1 MMFVLG
7 IFEVGGGYLI
17 WIGMRDKYRPA
28 LTIPMGCIILAAYG
42 FIPTLQ
48 PSDSFGRIFAVYGGF
63 FIVSFLLE
71 LCILIIQ
78 FLMVIS
84 RFVLINVQY
93 LRLYVY
99 HLLGSVVFMG
109 VYL

>member
-1 MMFVLG
+1 MMFILG
-7 IFEVGGGYLI
+7 VFEVGGGYLI

-28 LTIPMGCIILAAYG
+28 LTIPMGCIVLAAYG

-48 PSDSFGRIFAVYGGF
+48 PSESFGRIFAVYGGF

-71 LCILIIQ
+71 LFIPIMQ
-78 FLMVIS
+78 FLMVLS
-84 RFVLINVQY
+84 RFILI
-93 LRLYVY
+93 RLYTH
-99 HLLGSVVFMG
+99 HLLGFIVFMG